1 MATTTAA
8 LFYRGAPTYGA
19 STVTR
24 AITTAALTSNLVTI
38 TLGSNHGLSQ
48 VGTIVNIQGVG
59 TAYDGVYPIHS
70 YPGNNSFTYVK
81 TNANIASAG
90 VTPNAVAAFNTGI
103 TVGGSIS
110 NQAVVNFVATIST
123 SSAHGLQVG
132 DMVAV
137 NTGTTGTEVTCA
149 IVTGIPSS
157 TIFTYNASVQ
167 SLTSVAVSQG
177 AFGEWPVT
185 YTVPSSTQAV
195 LTNMVFNN
203 TSLVAPTNFYVTVN
217 GIAVLNNLTVGA
229 NTSTIVDLRQ
239 LMPTTGDKLVVGATT
254 SYGVATVS
262 GITVA

>member
-19 STVTR
+19 SSVTR

-48 VGTIVNIQGVG
+48 VGTLVNIQGVSSV
-59 TAYDGVYPIHS
+59 YDGVYPVHS
-70 YPGNNSFTYVK
+70 FPANNTFTYVK

-90 VTPNAVAAFNTGI
+90 VTPNAVAVFNTGVTI
-103 TVGGSIS
+103 GGSIS
-110 NQAVVNFVATIST
+110 NQAVVNYVATIST
-123 SSAHGLQVG
+123 SAAHGLAVG

-137 NTGTTGTEVTCA
+137 NTGSTGTEVTCA

-167 SLTSVAVSQG
+167 SLTSTAVSQG
-177 AFGEWPVT
+177 AFGEWPAN
-185 YTVPSSTQAV
+185 YTLPSSTTAV

-203 TSLVAPTNFYVTVN
+203 TSLVSPTNFYVTVN

-239 LMPTTGDKLVVGATT
+239 LMSTAGDKLFVGATT
-254 SYGVATVS
+254 SYGTATIS